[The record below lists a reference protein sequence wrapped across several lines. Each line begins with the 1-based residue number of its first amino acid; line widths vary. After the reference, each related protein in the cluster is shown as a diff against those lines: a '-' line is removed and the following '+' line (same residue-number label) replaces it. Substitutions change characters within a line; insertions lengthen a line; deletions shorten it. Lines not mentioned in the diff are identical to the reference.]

1 MRSVVCHSNSS
12 WCCCLHL
19 IDIQGWDGVSFHGS
33 REIQTPNIDALAYD
47 GIILNNYY
55 TQYSCTPS
63 RAALL
68 TGRYPIHT
76 GTGRRQNTQQ
86 RIAKDDKS
94 LLVSLQ
100 NSDILLVCKS
110 RQRFDKSCLQFTK
123 KH

>member
-1 MRSVVCHSNSS
+1 MLSVVCHSSSS

-19 IDIQGWDGVSFHGS
+19 TGIQGWDGVSFHGS

-76 GTGRRQNTQQ
+76 GKIPKFGVDFLSIF
-86 RIAKDDKS
+86 IAKS
-94 LLVSLQ
+94 L
-100 NSDILLVCKS
+100 NS
-110 RQRFDKSCLQFTK
+110 
-123 KH
+123 